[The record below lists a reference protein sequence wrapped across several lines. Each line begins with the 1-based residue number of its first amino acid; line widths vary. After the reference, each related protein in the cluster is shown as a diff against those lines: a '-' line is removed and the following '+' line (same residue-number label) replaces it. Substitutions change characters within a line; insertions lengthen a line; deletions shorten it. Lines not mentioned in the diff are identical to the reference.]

1 MAFRRPIPSGG
12 VSFDMTPASDIIFT
26 LLLFFI
32 LTQQALPLMKTELPA
47 VGAFQAPE
55 EAKPLCIELTA
66 SGSIVWDGTSLP
78 DSSWESALASCA
90 RQIPASSAIIIE
102 VDRKA
107 PAGTAVELLD
117 RLQAAGITKVAFA
130 GRNPDSNQPHDTP

>member
-1 MAFRRPIPSGG
+1 MALRKSISSGG

-32 LTQQALPLMKTELPA
+32 LTQQALPLMKIELPA
-47 VGAFQAPE
+47 VGALQTPE
-55 EAKPLCIELTA
+55 EAKPICIELTA

-90 RQIPASSAIIIE
+90 RHIPASSAIIIE

-117 RLQAAGITKVAFA
+117 RLQAAGIAKVAFA
-130 GRNPDSNQPHDTP
+130 GRRSDSLQPHQGP